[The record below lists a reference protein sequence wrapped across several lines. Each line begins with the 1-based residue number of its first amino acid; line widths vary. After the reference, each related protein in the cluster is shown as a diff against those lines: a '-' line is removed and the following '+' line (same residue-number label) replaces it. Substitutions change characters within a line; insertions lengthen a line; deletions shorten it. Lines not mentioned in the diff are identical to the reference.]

1 MQVLHGVHPLWIPE
15 IPEMVMKICGDLGD
29 LRCGMMWTES
39 LTSHVRYGWC
49 TLKWE
54 PLAD

>member
-15 IPEMVMKICGDLGD
+15 IPEMVMKICGDL
-29 LRCGMMWTES
+29 RCGMMWTES
-39 LTSHVRYGWC
+39 LTGHVRYGWC
-49 TLKWE
+49 TLNWE